1 MADVIQSLAG
11 CTKEEAEAALA
22 THGDIVAAVDA
33 LLVKPVVKGDTLIP
47 PKPVIDNGLT
57 PEQDSM
63 CRRGRWLQDQVNA
76 VFSVAHSKSLPDP
89 PAPAAVA
96 DLSAPPSSPT
106 SQPPVPESTTAPPQ
120 DAPEQS
126 FPRFLQS
133 ETPL

>member
-1 MADVIQSLAG
+1 MADVVQNLTG
-11 CTKEEAEAALA
+11 CSKEEAEAAM
-22 THGDIVAAVDA
+22 TKYGDVVEAIDA
-33 LLVKPVVKGDTLIP
+33 LMVKPVVKGDTLIP

-63 CRRGRWLQDQVNA
+63 CRRGRWLQDQINA
-76 VFSVAHSKSLPDP
+76 VFSVAHSKTLQDP
-89 PAPAAVA
+89 TALAAVA
-96 DLSAPPSSPT
+96 EPSEQT
-106 SQPPVPESTTAPPQ
+106 VTLPPVQEPSTESPQ